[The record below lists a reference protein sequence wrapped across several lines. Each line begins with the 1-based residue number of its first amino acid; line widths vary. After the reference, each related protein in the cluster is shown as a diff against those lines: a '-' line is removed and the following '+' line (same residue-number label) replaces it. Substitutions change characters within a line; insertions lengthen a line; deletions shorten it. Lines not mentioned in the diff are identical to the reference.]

1 MSTNAEIIDT
11 ATTQL
16 MEYFGEILVAKG
28 IDKAATAT
36 DLFEEFSDYLKSSLT
51 PENDTPQKEWAT

>member
-1 MSTNAEIIDT
+1 MTTNADIIDT
-11 ATTQL
+11 AVADL
-16 MEYFGEILVAKG
+16 ASYFGEILVAKG